1 MLRFFYIIAMQ
12 TQNEFVKIRLGKLAK
27 MREQGIN
34 PYPYKFTLTH
44 HSDELREKAEE
55 LIASGETVSWAG
67 RIVRYNRKGKM
78 CFMHLK
84 DSCGKFQVLA
94 VSSELSESEYEIVK
108 SMDIGDW
115 VGTSGKI
122 MKTNSGEY
130 TLQAKKIEIISKDIY
145 PLPIPKEKRDEN
157 GNVVIFDEFK
167 DIETRYRERYIDLT
181 LNDNVREVFRKRA
194 GIIQS
199 IRGYFLE
206 KGFLE
211 VETPTLQPIYGGA
224 NAKPFATHHN
234 AAGMA
239 LYLRIAPELYLKRCI
254 IGGLEKVFEFTKNFR
269 NEGMDRNHSPEF
281 TSIEFYEAFSDY
293 NDMMV
298 HFENIC
304 ERACIAANGTT
315 KIEYQGN
322 EIDFKAPWPRFTVY
336 EAIQKYTG
344 ISVEELSDEQLK
356 SELEKRH
363 LELEGSWS
371 RGRAILTIFEKTC
384 ERQLIQPTIIK
395 DMPKESAPLC
405 KAHRSNP
412 DLVEQFEPYI
422 NGWEIGNAYSEQN
435 DPLLQRKLLEEQV
448 ERGRGGENETH
459 PMDEDFIHAI
469 ECGMPPTGGA
479 GIGID
484 RLVMLLTNQT
494 TIRDVQLFP
503 LMK

>member
-1 MLRFFYIIAMQ
+1 MQ
-12 TQNEFVKIRLGKLAK
+12 QQNEFVKVRLGKLEK

-34 PYPYKFTLTH
+34 PYPYKFTITH
-44 HSDELREKAEE
+44 HSGDLKEKAEE
-55 LIASGETVSWAG
+55 LLASGETVSWAG

-84 DSCGKFQVLA
+84 DVGGRFQVLA
-94 VSSELSESEYEIVK
+94 VASEMTEAEYEVVK

-115 VGTSGKI
+115 VGAAGTV

-130 TLQAKKIEIISKDIY
+130 TLQAKKIEIISKAIY

-167 DIETRYRERYIDLT
+167 DIETRYRERYIDLA
-181 LNDNVREVFRKRA
+181 LNDNVRDVFRKRNR
-194 GIIQS
+194 IIQS
-199 IRGYFLE
+199 IREYLVE
-206 KGFLE
+206 KEFLE
-211 VETPTLQPIYGGA
+211 VETPTLQAIYGGA
-224 NAKPFATHHN
+224 NARPFGTHHN
-234 AAGMA
+234 AADIT

-281 TSIEFYEAFSDY
+281 TALEFYEAFSDY

-315 KIEYQGN
+315 KIRYQDR
-322 EIDFKAPWPRFTVY
+322 EIDFKTPWPRLTVY
-336 EAIQKYTG
+336 EAIQKYAG

-356 SELEKRH
+356 SELQKRH
-363 LELEGSWS
+363 IELEGTWC
-371 RGRAILTIFEKTC
+371 RGRAIMEIFEEAC

-405 KAHRSNP
+405 KTHRSNP
-412 DLVEQFEPYI
+412 DLIEQFEPYI
-422 NGWEIGNAYSEQN
+422 NGWEIGNAYSELN
-435 DPLLQRKLLEEQV
+435 DPILQRKLLEEQV

-459 PMDEDFIHAI
+459 PMDEDFLHAI
-469 ECGMPPTGGA
+469 ECGMPPTGGV

-484 RLVMLLTNQT
+484 RLVMLLTNQA

>member
-1 MLRFFYIIAMQ
+1 MQ
-12 TQNEFVKIRLGKLAK
+12 TQNEFVKVRLGKLAK
-27 MREQGIN
+27 MREQGLN
-34 PYPYKFTLTH
+34 PYPYKFLVTCN
-44 HSDELREKAEE
+44 SNELKEKAEE
-55 LIASGETVSWAG
+55 FIASNKEVSWAG

-84 DSCGKFQVLA
+84 DAYGRFQVLA
-94 VSSELSESEYEIVK
+94 VASELSEIEYEVVK

-115 VGTSGKI
+115 VGASGTV

-130 TLQAKKIEIISKDIY
+130 TLQAKKIEIISKAIY

-167 DIETRYRERYIDLT
+167 DIETRYRERYIDLA
-181 LNDNVREVFRKRA
+181 LNDNVREVFRKRMR
-194 GIIQS
+194 IIQS
-199 IRGYFLE
+199 IREYMLE

-224 NAKPFATHHN
+224 NARPFETHHN
-234 AAGMA
+234 AADMT

-254 IGGLEKVFEFTKNFR
+254 VGGIEKVFEFTKNFR
-269 NEGMDRNHSPEF
+269 NEGMDKNHSPEF
-281 TSIEFYEAFSDY
+281 SSLEFYEAFSDY

-304 ERACIAANGTT
+304 EKACIAANGTT
-315 KIEYQGN
+315 KIEYQGK
-322 EIDFKAPWPRFTVY
+322 EIDFKTPWQRLTLY
-336 EAIQKYTG
+336 EAIQKYAG
-344 ISVEELSDEQLK
+344 ISVESLSDEQLK
-356 SELEKRH
+356 AELEKRH
-363 LELEGSWS
+363 IELKGSFS
-371 RGRAILTIFEKTC
+371 RGRAILALFEETC
-384 ERQLIQPTIIK
+384 EHELIQPTIIK

-412 DLVEQFEPYI
+412 DLIEQFEPYI
-422 NGWEIGNAYSEQN
+422 NGWEIGNAYSELN
-435 DPLLQRKLLEEQV
+435 DPVLQRQLLEEQV
-448 ERGRGGENETH
+448 ERGRGGEDETH
-459 PMDEDFIHAI
+459 PMDENFLHAI
-469 ECGMPPTGGA
+469 ECGMPPTGGV

-484 RLVMLLTNQT
+484 RLVMLLTNQA

>member
-1 MLRFFYIIAMQ
+1 MQ
-12 TQNEFVKIRLGKLAK
+12 LQNEFVKVRLGKLEK
-27 MREQGIN
+27 MREQGLN
-34 PYPYKFTLTH
+34 PYPYKFAITH
-44 HSDELREKAEE
+44 NSNELREKAEE
-55 LIASGETVSWAG
+55 FIANNQEVSWAG

-84 DSCGKFQVLA
+84 DACGRFQVLA
-94 VSSELSESEYEIVK
+94 VASELSEIEYEVVK

-115 VGTSGKI
+115 VGTSGVV

-130 TLQAKKIEIISKDIY
+130 TLQAKKIEVISKAIY

-167 DIETRYRERYIDLT
+167 DIETRYRERYIDLA
-181 LNDNVREVFRKRA
+181 LNDNVREVFRKRTR
-194 GIIQS
+194 IIQS
-199 IRGYFLE
+199 IREYMLE

-224 NAKPFATHHN
+224 NARPFETHHN
-234 AAGMA
+234 AAGIT

-254 IGGLEKVFEFTKNFR
+254 VGGFEKVFEFTKNFR
-269 NEGMDRNHSPEF
+269 NEGMDKNHSPEF
-281 TSIEFYEAFSDY
+281 SSLEFYEAFSDY

-315 KIEYQGN
+315 KIEYQGK
-322 EIDFKAPWPRFTVY
+322 EIDFKTPWTRLTVY
-336 EAIQKYTG
+336 EAIQKYAG
-344 ISVEELSDEQLK
+344 ISVENLSDGQLK
-356 SELEKRH
+356 AELEKRH
-363 LELEGSWS
+363 IELKGSWS
-371 RGRAILTIFEKTC
+371 RGRAILTLFEGTC
-384 ERQLIQPTIIK
+384 ERELIQPTIIK

-405 KAHRSNP
+405 KAHRSNS
-412 DLVEQFEPYI
+412 DLIEQFEPYI
-422 NGWEIGNAYSEQN
+422 NGWEIGNAYSELN
-435 DPLLQRKLLEEQV
+435 DPVLQRQLLEEQV
-448 ERGRGGENETH
+448 ERGRGGEDETH
-459 PMDEDFIHAI
+459 PMDENFLHAV
-469 ECGMPPTGGA
+469 ECGMPPTGGT

-484 RLVMLLTNQT
+484 RLVMLLTNQA